1 MTASTSPSLGMRL
14 RTPTHAA
21 SGSQSLACPRSLAP
35 RTSLKRQGP
44 RGSFQHPQLI
54 RTHGRS
60 ISGSLDGSYSSLSSV
75 DDAFVSSEI
84 MDIEQLKQI
93 EEAEP
98 DKKAL
103 NVFLAIAAALLF
115 GLGIWGVQ
123 GPNKAAE
130 YFAGYLLEQS
140 LSIDNLFVFVLVFEY
155 FKTPRKAQDV
165 VLTYGIASAAVL
177 RLVLI
182 GAGSSIIGR
191 FKPLLV
197 VFAAILMVSSF
208 KLLTRGD
215 GEGDDEGNN
224 LSNNA
229 IVKFLRPRMTLSTN
243 YDGTNFFTVE
253 NGVKMATPLLL
264 VLLVV
269 ELTDVVFAV
278 DSIPAVFGVTLDPFI
293 IYTSNIF
300 AILSLR
306 SVYAFVA
313 TILGELK
320 YLDKAIAAVL
330 GFIGCKILA
339 EFAGLEISTAASLL
353 VVVGLLGVGVLT
365 SLGGGCGDDGA

>member
-1 MTASTSPSLGMRL
+1 
-14 RTPTHAA
+14 
-21 SGSQSLACPRSLAP
+21 
-35 RTSLKRQGP
+35 
-44 RGSFQHPQLI
+44 
-54 RTHGRS
+54 
-60 ISGSLDGSYSSLSSV
+60 
-75 DDAFVSSEI
+75 

-208 KLLTRGD
+208 KLLT
-215 GEGDDEGNN
+215 
-224 LSNNA
+224 
-229 IVKFLRPRMTLSTN
+229 PRMTLSTN

-353 VVVGLLGVGVLT
+353 VVVGLLVDVYQPSPLPETPTLTVPEGRGSKLRDIPNVNFKLGKITGRDELTEHLHNVLYRRKGAAAQRKKAVLDF
-365 SLGGGCGDDGA
+365 SGFVFDDASRVSVVFSSSRHKPAAKKRAAASKKREREAQ

>member
-1 MTASTSPSLGMRL
+1 
-14 RTPTHAA
+14 
-21 SGSQSLACPRSLAP
+21 
-35 RTSLKRQGP
+35 
-44 RGSFQHPQLI
+44 
-54 RTHGRS
+54 
-60 ISGSLDGSYSSLSSV
+60 
-75 DDAFVSSEI
+75 

-208 KLLTRGD
+208 KLLT
-215 GEGDDEGNN
+215 
-224 LSNNA
+224 
-229 IVKFLRPRMTLSTN
+229 PRMTLSTN

-353 VVVGLLGVGVLT
+353 VVVGLLDVYQPSPLPETPTLTVPEGRGSKLRDIPNVNFKLGKITGRDELTEHLHNVLYRRKGAAAQRKKAVLDFSGFVFDDASRAAKKRAAASKKREREAQVG
-365 SLGGGCGDDGA
+365 